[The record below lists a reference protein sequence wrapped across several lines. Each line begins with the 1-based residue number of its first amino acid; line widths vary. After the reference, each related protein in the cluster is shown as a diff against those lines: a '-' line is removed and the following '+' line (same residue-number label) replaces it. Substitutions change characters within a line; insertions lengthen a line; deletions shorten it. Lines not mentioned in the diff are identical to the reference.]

1 MAQAHESSSGP
12 GRFASVCAL
21 AVAVFMALATGCGS
35 DSVDGGTNRR
45 GEQSPNSP
53 INGSGDD
60 DGPGGSNGD
69 GSQGPGGGEDGNPEG
84 PDAGPPV
91 IKCNPIKAG
100 TSSVSI
106 NGANRSFDVQLPN
119 DTSKMAL
126 LFLFHGWMQ
135 APGKFA
141 SEVVWDLPAG
151 RWRPFN
157 PNAFPMPLMIVTPHD
172 TKMIP
177 PWGLDW
183 DIATGG
189 KDFVFFDAMMTCLSE
204 QYNIEKKRVYS
215 FGFSAG
221 AVFTNLLSAKYPK
234 LFAATISESGVW
246 FNDKAQ
252 QTEILVPIVQWKW
265 PDFDPADGGNVLLT
279 EGGKDDFAT
288 VVSLHNANVKA
299 MPFLKA
305 GGRTVVRCSHGF
317 GHTLAP
323 DLTERNIYDYMWSH
337 ELGGPRLNGVPAGF
351 PTPGKPVGST
361 SCTFQGP

>member
-1 MAQAHESSSGP
+1 MKAQAQGSSCGRE
-12 GRFASVCAL
+12 RFASVCAL
-21 AVAVFMALATGCGS
+21 AIALFVSLATGCGS
-35 DSVDGGTNRR
+35 DAADQATNRTNDGNRPIDGGGDNTP
-45 GEQSPNSP
+45 G
-53 INGSGDD
+53 GSDADGDGNP
-60 DGPGGSNGD
+60 DGPGG
-69 GSQGPGGGEDGNPEG
+69 GSDD

-106 NGANRSFDVQLPN
+106 NGATRMFDVQMPS

-126 LFLFHGWMQ
+126 LFLWHGWMQ
-135 APGKFA
+135 LPGQFA
-141 SEVVWDLPAG
+141 KEIVWDLPAG
-151 RWRPFN
+151 KWRAFN
-157 PNAFPMPLMIVTPHD
+157 PNAFPMPLMIVTPWD

-189 KDFVFFDAMMTCLSE
+189 KDFVFFEAMMTCLSE

-221 AVFTNLLSAKYPK
+221 AVFTNMLSAKYPK
-234 LFAATISESGVW
+234 TFAATISESGAW
-246 FNDKAQ
+246 FNDKTQ

-279 EGGKDDFAT
+279 EGGKNDFAT
-288 VVSLHNANVKA
+288 VISLHNTNVKA
-299 MPFLKA
+299 LPFLKA
-305 GGRTVVRCSHGF
+305 AKRSVVECKHGF

-323 DLTERNIYDYMWSH
+323 DLTEKNIYDYMWSH
-337 ELGGPRLNGVPAGF
+337 ELGGAPLTGLPAGF
-351 PTPGKPVGST
+351 PSPGKPVGST
-361 SCTFQGP
+361 ACTFQSPN